1 MVACMASDNATF
13 LVLGLGNILLT
24 DEQAGVRVAE
34 AVGKLASEPRPAG
47 CRKLKGHADI
57 WRLRVGSYRIIYSIT
72 DTIKLVRVERVRHR
86 KDAYR

>member
-1 MVACMASDNATF
+1 VSYEVAWSRSAAREVRA
-13 LVLGLGNILLT
+13 LPVEEAL
-24 DEQAGVRVAE
+24 RVAE